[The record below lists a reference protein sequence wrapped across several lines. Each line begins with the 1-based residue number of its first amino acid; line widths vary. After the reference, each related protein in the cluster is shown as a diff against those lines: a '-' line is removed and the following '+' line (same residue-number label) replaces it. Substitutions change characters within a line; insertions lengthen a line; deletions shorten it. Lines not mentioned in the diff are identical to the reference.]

1 MAEYFQWTE
10 INPFEFFSFFDRCF
24 NFKSTKTIELN
35 FALDQLDELVTG
47 SLSPD
52 SPNMRSPEERLA
64 SDLLK
69 KVKEDTDS
77 IRKYLWS
84 VPEIAANKKQLRVI
98 VMQFHQSLTL
108 LSEILKGYLI
118 EVDKKNS
125 IQSSLYESVLLQ
137 INNVLSFIQRHFSF
151 WISDNGAEKNT
162 FLHTVLNEAEIS
174 ALLCAIVDTDIV
186 NNHSYTSLFDFLAP
200 RLATKH
206 KKGLIASSML
216 KSKDKLTPE
225 MKRRL
230 KALILEMARLVEQY

>member
-1 MAEYFQWTE
+1 
-10 INPFEFFSFFDRCF
+10 
-24 NFKSTKTIELN
+24 LN

-108 LSEILKGYLI
+108 LAETLKGYLI

-137 INNVLSFIQRHFSF
+137 INNVLSSRPRC
-151 WISDNGAEKNT
+151 
-162 FLHTVLNEAEIS
+162 LR
-174 ALLCAIVDTDIV
+174 
-186 NNHSYTSLFDFLAP
+186 SLSNA
-200 RLATKH
+200 AV
-206 KKGLIASSML
+206 GLSV
-216 KSKDKLTPE
+216 
-225 MKRRL
+225 R
-230 KALILEMARLVEQY
+230 